1 MIEIQISVFFLH
13 LKKLKYFLVEFT
25 AFEICS
31 TEQKAFCFFLQL
43 SFLLSQQFV
52 GEGGIYKEMF
62 NNMHV
67 NRFLLEFES
76 LLT

>member
-25 AFEICS
+25 TFEICS
-31 TEQKAFCFFLQL
+31 TEQKAFCFLQL
-43 SFLLSQQFV
+43 SFHLSQQFV
-52 GEGGIYKEMF
+52 GEGGIYKKLF